1 MIDERRTASPPPG
14 LGSAPLSPETAPPT
28 RRDERPHLPGQPA
41 IERHGCDPAHPH
53 ATISAHQTA
62 RTRRT
67 PPDQAARK
75 IEANARIVERENSDN
90 PFLTLP
96 EAFVKDY
103 LNSYQR
109 YEASEVVEQ

>member
-14 LGSAPLSPETAPPT
+14 PGSAPLSPETAPRP
-28 RRDERPHLPGQPA
+28 DEKKRPHRPGQPA
-41 IERHGCDPAHPH
+41 TERQG
-53 ATISAHQTA
+53 ATRYTLTPQSAHQTA
-62 RTRRT
+62 EPAE

-75 IEANARIVERENSDN
+75 IEVNARIVERENSDN
-90 PFLTLP
+90 PFLTP
-96 EAFVKDY
+96 PKAFAEDY